1 MNTHCFSFLPLEIRS
16 RDCVLSENP
25 SSEVDLSRL
34 AEKNSSVNATLV
46 STPQTWSK
54 LSSSQSGGFLLL
66 YK

>member
-34 AEKNSSVNATLV
+34 AEKKVL
-46 STPQTWSK
+46 
-54 LSSSQSGGFLLL
+54 
-66 YK
+66 